1 MFNLKIITIPA
12 IICLIIYALPFFSNT
27 TNSMVVT
34 QTALTVDNIKEIK
47 VYEASILIWFNEG
60 AENNRP
66 WDLTLEYASPQE
78 AEDSYNDMLS
88 VLREIRFKQANNV
101 HRISTTD
108 KED

>member
-1 MFNLKIITIPA
+1 MGELVQFPKIVKISS
-12 IICLIIYALPFFSNT
+12 L
-27 TNSMVVT
+27 TNEGVFT
-34 QTALTVDNIKEIK
+34 LTVDNIKEIK
-47 VYEASILIWFNEG
+47 VYEAIILIWFWEG
-60 AENNRP
+60 VENNRP
-66 WDLTLEYASPQE
+66 WDLTLEYGNNRE

>member
-1 MFNLKIITIPA
+1 MGELVQFPQIVKISS
-12 IICLIIYALPFFSNT
+12 L
-27 TNSMVVT
+27 TNEGVFT
-34 QTALTVDNIKEIK
+34 LTVENIKEVK
-47 VYEASILIWFNEG
+47 LYECSILIWFWEG
-60 AENNRP
+60 VENNRP

-78 AEDSYNDMLS
+78 AEDSYNDILS

>member
-1 MFNLKIITIPA
+1 MGELIQFPKIVKISS
-12 IICLIIYALPFFSNT
+12 L
-27 TNSMVVT
+27 TNEGVFT
-34 QTALTVDNIKEIK
+34 LTVDNIKEIK
-47 VYEASILIWFNEG
+47 VYEASILVWFNEG

-66 WDLTLEYASPQE
+66 WDLTLEYASLQE
-78 AEDSYNDMLS
+78 AEDSYNDILS

>member
-1 MFNLKIITIPA
+1 MGELVQFPQIVKINS
-12 IICLIIYALPFFSNT
+12 L
-27 TNSMVVT
+27 TNEGVFT
-34 QTALTVDNIKEIK
+34 LTVDNIKEIK

-60 AENNRP
+60 SENNRP
-66 WDLTLEYASPQE
+66 WDLTLEYASAQE

-88 VLREIRFKQANNV
+88 LLREIRFKQANNV

>member
-1 MFNLKIITIPA
+1 MGDVVQFPKIVKISS
-12 IICLIIYALPFFSNT
+12 L
-27 TNSMVVT
+27 TNEGVFT
-34 QTALTVDNIKEIK
+34 LTVDNIKEIK

-60 AENNRP
+60 SENSRP
-66 WDLTLEYASPQE
+66 WDLTLEYGNNVE
-78 AEDSYNDMLS
+78 AEDSYNDILS

>member
-1 MFNLKIITIPA
+1 MGELVQFPQIVKINS
-12 IICLIIYALPFFSNT
+12 L
-27 TNSMVVT
+27 TNEGVFT
-34 QTALTVDNIKEIK
+34 LTVDNIKEAK
-47 VYEASILIWFNEG
+47 LYECSILIWFWEG
-60 AENNRP
+60 TENNRP
-66 WDLTLEYASPQE
+66 WDLTLEYASAQE